1 MWNCRLLN
9 LTGFALGVAA
19 LAVVGSLSGDS
30 ATAQPPQSADEFKTK
45 IQPFL
50 TQHCNSCHNSD
61 KNSGGISLDVYMSEA
76 HARKDR
82 KAWEMVRE
90 VVASGA
96 MPPKKKPQPSASEKD
111 GFLKW
116 IDGKL
121 LKIDCTAP
129 KDPGRVTL
137 RRLNRAEYNATI
149 RDLCGVTITPADD
162 FPADDV
168 GYGFDNIGDV
178 LSIQPVL
185 LEKYM
190 AAADQ
195 VLESAL
201 PVLNRIQSQKQ
212 MYRPQQLLAVPRS
225 SKKREKDPRNGREIN
240 RIVLT
245 EEGST
250 FIEKYNF
257 EGEGEY
263 LFRVR
268 AWGQKVGDE
277 FPKMILRVDGKDVK
291 SFTVEAVADKRD
303 IYEVKT
309 RLPAG
314 EKRVAIVFANPYSD
328 KNETDPAKK
337 FRTLGVESLEIEG
350 PIGVAERPL
359 PESVKRILTTRPAT
373 EGDKEGDKL
382 AAAKASLAD
391 FARRAFR
398 RPATEAEIARLVK
411 LYQIAESKGE
421 PFNVAMRLPL
431 KAILVSP
438 HFLFR
443 IEDDPKAPATSR
455 DLNDFELATRLSY
468 FLWSSMPDDELFRL
482 ADQGELKKPEVM
494 KAQVLRMLQDPK
506 SQALTQNFAAQWLQL
521 RDLLNVS
528 PDTNRFPN
536 WDDELRKSMIREAEL
551 FFENIVK
558 EDRPITEFLDANYA
572 FINGRLARHYG
583 IQNVRGPEF
592 RKVTLPDGRR
602 GGILTQAGFLT
613 LTSNPTR
620 TSPVKRGKW
629 VYENILGLQA
639 PPPAPDVPELPPVG
653 EIKGTLRQQME
664 QHRSNPACASC
675 HAKLDPLG
683 FGLENFD
690 AIGTWRTEENK
701 TKIDSSG
708 VLPDG
713 SQFDGPAEL
722 KKVLM
727 GKADQFRRCFCEKML
742 TYALGRGLEY
752 YDKCTVDEIAA
763 KVKTSGR
770 DHFSALILAVVETD
784 AFRKRAGKR
793 SE

>member
-1 MWNCRLLN
+1 MRNCRLLN
-9 LTGFALGVAA
+9 LTGLTLGLAA
-19 LAVVGSLSGDS
+19 LAVVGSPSRDS
-30 ATAQPPQSADEFKTK
+30 ASAQPPQSGDEFKTK

-61 KNSGGISLDVYMSEA
+61 KNSGGVSLDVYTSEA
-76 HARKDR
+76 HAKKDR

-190 AAADQ
+190 TAAEQ

-201 PVLNRIQSQKQ
+201 PVLDRIQSQKQ
-212 MYRPQQLLAVPRS
+212 TYRTQQLLVVPRS
-225 SKKREKDPRNGREIN
+225 AKQREKDPRTMRDVF
-240 RIVLT
+240 RIALT
-245 EEGST
+245 EEGAA

-257 EGEGEY
+257 EGDGEY
-263 LFRVR
+263 AIRVR

-277 FPKMILRVDGKDVK
+277 FPKMVVRVDGKDVK
-291 SFTVEAVADKRD
+291 SFTVEAVADKREV
-303 IYEVKT
+303 YEVKA
-309 RLPAG
+309 RLAPG
-314 EKRVAIVFANPYSD
+314 EKRVAVSFLNPFVD
-328 KNETDPAKK
+328 KSETDPKK
-337 FRTLGVESLEIEG
+337 KYRTLGVEFLEIEG
-350 PIGVAERPL
+350 PIGGTERPI
-359 PESVKRILTTRPAT
+359 PESVKRILSTRPAKDADT
-373 EGDKEGDKL
+373 L
-382 AAAKASLAD
+382 ASAKSSLAD
-391 FARRAFR
+391 FARKAFR
-398 RPATEAEIARLVK
+398 RPATEAELARLVK
-411 LYQIAESKGE
+411 LYQIAEGKGE

-443 IEDDPKAPATSR
+443 IEDDPKAPEMSR

-468 FLWSSMPDDELFRL
+468 FLWSSMPDSELSAL
-482 ADQGELKKPEVM
+482 ADRGELRKPGVL
-494 KAQVLRMLQDPK
+494 KAQVERMLKDPK
-506 SQALTQNFAAQWLQL
+506 AQALTQNFAAQWLQL

-583 IQNVRGPEF
+583 IQNVKGNEF

-629 VYENILGLQA
+629 VYENILGLSA
-639 PPPAPDVPELPPVG
+639 PPPAPDVPELPPVA

-664 QHRSNPACASC
+664 LHRSNPSCASC

-713 SQFDGPAEL
+713 SKFDGPAEL
-722 KKVLM
+722 KKILM

-763 KVKTSGR
+763 KVKTSGK